1 LKQYDRKQIASA
13 LVEVFDRIYSYP
25 LFSLRS
31 VVRSFLFSFIVTLIY
46 VYEFQPSAFEAVRQ
60 IPSSKFDDLDKI
72 DAYGA
77 LYMLFFNAATDYVAL
92 FVIRATLVRLGR
104 RPLFALASCIGAAIL
119 LISIGM
125 VIRFE
130 IIGYIIFGG
139 WAKFKGVLSETAD
152 AWLKSDVYS
161 GIPAIAVFVWLPLFA
176 AGILFARATTPL
188 TWLTG
193 KAQWLLKDGREHPL
207 KAVGYVASAMVF
219 TFGAVLQRFI

>member
-1 LKQYDRKQIASA
+1 MELLGELLKQYYGTSAIYAAATYGLFAWLDNNASEEAKAALAATMKLKQYDRKQIASA

-92 FVIRATLVRLGR
+92 FVIRATL
-104 RPLFALASCIGAAIL
+104 FA
-119 LISIGM
+119 
-125 VIRFE
+125 
-130 IIGYIIFGG
+130 
-139 WAKFKGVLSETAD
+139 
-152 AWLKSDVYS
+152 
-161 GIPAIAVFVWLPLFA
+161 
-176 AGILFARATTPL
+176 
-188 TWLTG
+188 
-193 KAQWLLKDGREHPL
+193 
-207 KAVGYVASAMVF
+207 
-219 TFGAVLQRFI
+219 